1 MRRFLV
7 VLSLFLA
14 LGLAA
19 RAQGILPVIDVESA
33 RRAGAAEGERAG
45 QQEGESRG
53 RREGEEKGYREGRD
67 RGYRDRRD
75 ELCRL
80 AYEDGLREGRNVG
93 SFEGR
98 QRGEA
103 DGRTAGLVEGR
114 LLGEREGEARAR
126 QEAEHNAQE
135 PATRAAWAEAEASDA
150 SERGRQE
157 GSVEG
162 DALALKK
169 AKDVDHPRGRA
180 EYHRQRTAEPVRA
193 TVPIQAGP
201 SAWRLLPVEVD
212 DGFVQTQGSGGGYST
227 PEETQAWRKAYDAAY
242 ERGRRSSYDS
252 FYRRTYDQAFSRG
265 REEGRREAER
275 LDYFGDRRRG
285 YDQGY
290 REEYDANY
298 TSSRVTS
305 MNQAMAEEG
314 ARVSAEVYARLYPGF
329 YQADFGRI
337 KAEAFSARYD
347 ALRTAAREAARDLT
361 MARNY
366 PEYARTWFQKGRVDE
381 KADLA
386 ARPLRIVEAGFE
398 ARSASVEGLARA
410 PLGLNLQVRNY
421 GDERY
426 ASGRVTLEIVQGTP
440 GSAYLPTPRLTVNR
454 EFPDRVVLAGK
465 DLAEVQ
471 VRREFADQDL
481 EFEVRVLVDR
491 QVMDSFQVKVPASVG
506 GTDVPGPTAP

>member
-14 LGLAA
+14 LGMAA

-33 RRAGAAEGERAG
+33 RRAGTVDGERAG

-75 ELCRL
+75 ELTRL
-80 AYEDGLREGRNVG
+80 AYEDGLREGYSVG

-98 QRGEA
+98 QRGEV
-103 DGRTAGLVEGR
+103 DGRAAGLVEGR

-126 QEAEHNAQE
+126 QEAEQNAQD

-157 GSVEG
+157 GLVEG
-162 DALALKK
+162 DAQALQK
-169 AKDVDHPRGRA
+169 AREVDHPRGRA
-180 EYHRQRTAEPVRA
+180 DYHRQRTAEPVRA

-201 SAWRLLPVEVD
+201 GAWRLPANEGD
-212 DGFVQTQGSGGGYST
+212 DGFVQTQGTGGGYST
-227 PEETQAWRKAYDAAY
+227 PEENQAWRKAYDAAY
-242 ERGRRSSYDS
+242 ERGRRSGYDGV
-252 FYRRTYDQAFSRG
+252 YRRTYDQAFARG

-290 REEYDANY
+290 REQYDANY

-329 YQADFGRI
+329 YKADFDRI

-347 ALRTAAREAARDLT
+347 ALRTAAREAARDLA

-366 PEYARTWFQKGRVDE
+366 PEYARIWFQKGRVDE

-386 ARPLRIVEAGFE
+386 ARPLRIVQAGFE
-398 ARSASVEGLARA
+398 PRAATTEGLARA
-410 PLGLNLQVRNY
+410 PLGLNVQVRNF

-426 ASGRVTLEIVQGTP
+426 APGRVILEIVQGTP

-481 EFEVRVLVDR
+481 DFEVRVLVDR

-506 GTDVPGPTAP
+506 NTITPGPTAP